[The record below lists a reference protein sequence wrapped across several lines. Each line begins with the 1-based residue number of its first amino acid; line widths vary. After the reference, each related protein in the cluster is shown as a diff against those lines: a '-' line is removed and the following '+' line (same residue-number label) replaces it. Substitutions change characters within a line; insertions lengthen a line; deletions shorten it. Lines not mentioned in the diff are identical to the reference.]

1 MSKKKETVPEP
12 DTVESLYKANYKKEL
27 DYALEHL
34 ADAKRWLNKMGLPKC
49 AKEIDDAWNHICMI
63 GIIIDQ
69 GHAHLIEDKEE
80 KE

>member
-1 MSKKKETVPEP
+1 MSKKNETVSEP

-27 DYALEHL
+27 DYGLEHL
-34 ADAKRWLNKMGLPKC
+34 ANAKRWLNKMGLPNC
-49 AKEIDDAWNHICMI
+49 AKEIDDAWNRICMI
-63 GIIIDQ
+63 GILIDQ